1 MGRIRQ
7 KLHSRRGASF
17 LLALLFFLICALT
30 ASSVLMS
37 AAASAGRSR
46 GDRAEHQA
54 YLTLSSA
61 ARLLCDEI
69 LDSTYRG
76 GYHYYVAQV
85 ADGTDPET
93 GETLYRDETHL
104 DQESGQFTGALEG
117 LLLTDLD
124 ALFARQFADNLAD
137 VVTHENTNGF
147 AGTHTLTV
155 TAGSGAAA
163 VDVPIQ
169 VTLTVRETWDLR
181 ITAAYPADSPYAGYA
196 IRAELSAVNP
206 PKLPS
211 GGTGY
216 TSPATTWTLTGMAP
230 ESAGGEEARG

>member
-69 LDSTYRG
+69 LDSTYQG
-76 GYHYYVAQV
+76 GYHYWNEPIYEE
-85 ADGTDPET
+85 DPEAQEMVPV
-93 GETLYRDETHL
+93 GVRTHL
-104 DQESGQFTGALEG
+104 DQEDGQFTGALGG
-117 LLLTDLD
+117 LLRADLD

-137 VVTHENTNGF
+137 VVEPKNTDGF
-147 AGTHTLTV
+147 AGPHTLTV
-155 TAGSGAAA
+155 TAGSGADA
-163 VDVPIQ
+163 VNVPIQ

-230 ESAGGEEARG
+230 ESAGGEEAGG